1 MVTFKTAVIL
11 AGGKSSRM
19 GFDKQELTIKSMP
32 MVCYIAKQ
40 LEKIFDD
47 IIIITN
53 RPELYS
59 PSKYKIFSDTYK
71 EKGPMA
77 GIHRGLTLASSSY
90 VYITAGD
97 MPIIDPVYI
106 QAMKKRLLDAKKT
119 DLPPVKACVSIVQG
133 YMEPF
138 NAFYHKSL
146 SSDMEMSIQ
155 KDHLKI
161 SRFIRERS
169 YISFSEEEI
178 SSFPRGLAM
187 FTNLNTPMKV
197 DAFQDRVNHI

>member
-1 MVTFKTAVIL
+1 MDTFKTAVIL

-40 LEKIFDD
+40 LDKIFDE

-59 PSKYKIFSDTYK
+59 PSKYEVFSDIYK

-90 VYITAGD
+90 VYIIAGD
-97 MPIIDPVYI
+97 MPIIDPLYI

-119 DLPPVKACVSIVQG
+119 ETSPIMACISIIQG

-138 NAFYHKSL
+138 NAFYHKNL
-146 SSDMEMSIQ
+146 SQDMEGAIQ
-155 KDHLKI
+155 KNHLKI
-161 SRFIRERS
+161 SRFIEEKP
-169 YISFSEEEI
+169 YLSFSEEEV
-178 SSFPRGLAM
+178 SSFPRGLDM

-197 DAFQDRVNHI
+197 DYFQDRVNNI